1 MEVATSLP
9 LTAAQRSIWLGQQLA
24 SDSAAYNIASLLRF
38 DGKVDAQHLAVA
50 LNQVMGES
58 IGLRAQVHEAH
69 GQVQQQII
77 ATSEYSLA
85 EHAFASESLARQW
98 LASDLALAIDLGQG
112 PLLQASLVRIAGQP
126 DWLYVKS
133 HHIALDGVG
142 LGLFLKRWA
151 ALYSEQAG
159 HSVNAA
165 PLGALHKVLEAEQA
179 YQASPDFARD
189 RDYWQQQVDSSLTVA
204 SLNPQ
209 VKLPTRQA
217 LLHRGLLSE
226 AAFQRLRECASQSQ
240 SHWLQ
245 VLIAAFGA
253 FIGRSTGQRDVVV
266 GIPMMNRLHTQA
278 HDVPCT
284 LANVLP
290 LQLQIDPWTRVGE
303 LVTATAKALAS
314 MREHQ
319 RYRAEDIRRDCNL
332 LGDGRRL
339 TGPQINIDI
348 YSPALVFG
356 PLAGEVEVLSAGA
369 ADDLSL
375 LVQPVPGQGL
385 RVCGMANPDLYDG
398 KALGTHVERFLAF
411 IEAFATD
418 VERPLGQLA
427 AYPYQVCPAPQP
439 TGQAQ
444 STLLDGFAH
453 WVGTT
458 PDATALTLGERSLS
472 YRELD
477 NQANRLAHLLKA
489 RLPSRT
495 ASPQRTVALL
505 LERSLETI
513 VAILAVLKCGAAYV
527 PLDPDAPQE
536 RLAGIIEEC
545 AADFMLCGENTA
557 TKACGLQAESQL
569 LSIDAQ
575 ATLQALQDATD
586 RPPAC
591 GPQPHDRAYIIYTS
605 GSTGKPKGVC
615 ISHHNVVRLFSST
628 HPWFDYRNS
637 DVWTACH
644 AYMFDASVW
653 EMWGALLHGGRLVI
667 VPVAT
672 TRDPHALLDL
682 VVREQVTVFGQIP
695 SAFYR
700 FMEAEA
706 DHPELVARMKLRYQC
721 FGGEPLDLGRLAPW
735 FDLPRPANTQ
745 LLNLYG
751 ITETTI
757 NTCHRFISREQVL
770 ANAGSLIGR
779 PYADMDILVLDDAL
793 QPVPEGAQGEMYVRG
808 EGLAEGYLAR
818 PELDAT
824 RFVADPFGAAGQR
837 MYRSGDVAIRLAA
850 GELEYIGRADQ
861 QVKLRGYRIELG
873 EIESCLRAHASVSN
887 AVALVVNDR
896 ANDPRLIAHVVPAPG
911 YATADVDSEA
921 LRDHLRANLPAY
933 MVPAAIGVQQ
943 AFAMTANG
951 KLDRRALPAI
961 ESNATRH
968 LEPPRDSLDEQVLA
982 HWSSHL
988 DVQRIGM
995 DDDFF
1000 SIGGDSI
1007 KAIGL
1012 CRDMGL
1018 PVLQLFEQP
1027 TPRGC
1032 ADYLRHN
1039 GMGAAETSWTQAM
1052 GASAR
1057 ADRATLLLVPF
1068 AGGNVFAYR
1077 QLVEQLGTSF
1087 NYLCVR
1093 LPGHDVVRAD
1103 EPFADNTTIAAG
1115 VVAEVLAKVQGPL
1128 LVYGHCAGNALAL
1141 DISRRLEQAGAD
1153 LRGLTIGG
1161 MLLDL
1166 QPHEVEHQVAQ
1177 RSGEQII
1184 GFLQE
1189 LGGFKEVPDAQSLA
1203 AIARMTKHDAGQTAA
1218 FFSNEARG
1226 HGTLRAP
1233 IHVIVGSADPL
1244 TPDYASRY
1252 LDWQAYSPKVS
1263 LDVIEGGGHY
1273 FVSEQPEALAQV
1285 LLRHNA
1291 ALAKPQARRAQHV
1304 LRDFHNPFDA
1314 AHGQFLLLRNGALQ
1328 PSLWPSFSPLPA
1340 GWQVAFGP
1348 ASRQHCL
1355 DHLHNHAQ
1363 PEPPQLPGL
1372 DAPYWPERFERYYRQ
1387 QGAWT
1392 GETLDACIAQH
1403 ARLTPGQVAVVDG
1416 ERRITYAELDRRCNQ
1431 LADGFTR
1438 LGLRPGDRMVVQLP
1452 NVLEFIETTFA
1463 LFRLGVVPVF
1473 ALPTDRRNEITHIV
1487 QASKAVAYM
1496 IKDHAVGFDYRD
1508 IARELHNLAGPVRH
1522 VIVLGDAAE
1531 FTPYAS
1537 LYGRDLPVPPRDSRA
1552 PALITLSGGS
1562 TAMPKLILRRHDDY
1576 LYSIRA
1582 SAKICQLSP
1591 QSVYLCVLP
1600 AGHNFTLSS
1609 PGFIGT
1615 LLAGG
1620 RVVMQADPS
1629 GSACFASIAREAV
1642 TFTAL
1647 VPSLAQA
1654 WLHAPRQHD
1663 LTSLRFL
1670 QVGGARLSD
1679 DVAARLSDSF
1689 AFTLQQVYGMSEG
1702 LVCYTDL
1709 AGDLDQRLHTQG
1721 RPMSPLD
1728 EILVVDDDDQPVV
1741 VGQPGHLLVRGPY
1754 TIRGYLDAPEHNARA
1769 FTADG
1774 FYRTGDVV
1782 RLREDGCLVVTG
1794 RHKDQVNRGGE
1805 KIAAEEIEGHLLA
1818 HPGVLEAAVIGVPDP
1833 HLGERSCAV
1842 LVAAPGL
1849 GCDTDSLKAHLQARG
1864 VAAQRIPDQFHWL
1877 ASLPK
1882 TTLGKTDKK
1891 VLRHQYAA

>member
-1 MEVATSLP
+1 MEAVTTLA
-9 LTAAQRSIWLGQQLA
+9 LTAAQHAIWLGQQLA
-24 SDSAAYNIASLLRF
+24 SESAAYNIASLLHL
-38 DGKVDAQHLAVA
+38 DGRVDTQRLQAA
-50 LNQVMGES
+50 LDQAMSES
-58 IGLRAQVHEAH
+58 TCLRARMVEAQ
-69 GQVQQQII
+69 GLVQQQILPMAQSVI
-77 ATSEYSLA
+77 A
-85 EHAFASESLARQW
+85 EHAFANESLARQW
-98 LASDLALAIDLGQG
+98 LAADLLTPVDLEHG
-112 PLLQASLVRIAGQP
+112 PLLQASVVRVAENA
-126 DWLYVKS
+126 DCLYVKS

-151 ALYSEQAG
+151 ALYSGQG
-159 HSVNAA
+159 DNAA
-165 PLGALHKVLEAEQA
+165 PLGAFHKVLEAEQA
-179 YQASPDFARD
+179 YQASPAFTQD
-189 RDYWQQQVDSSLTVA
+189 RDYWHKQVDSSLTVA
-204 SLNPQ
+204 SLNSQ
-209 VKLPTRQA
+209 VKLPTSQA
-217 LLHRGLLSE
+217 LLHRGQLSE
-226 AAFQRLRECASQSQ
+226 AAFQRLRQCASQSQ
-240 SHWLQ
+240 SHW
-245 VLIAAFGA
+245 VHALIGAFAA

-266 GIPMMNRLHTQA
+266 GIPMMNRLDTQA

-290 LQLQIDPWTRVGE
+290 LQARIDPWTRVSE
-303 LVTATAKALAS
+303 LVAQAGDALAG
-314 MREHQ
+314 MRAHQ

-332 LGDGRRL
+332 VGEGRRL

-348 YSPALVFG
+348 YSPTLAFG
-356 PLAGEVEVLSAGA
+356 SLHCAVEVLSAGA

-375 LVQPVPGQGL
+375 QVMPLPGQGL
-385 RVCGMANPDLYDG
+385 QVCAMANPALYDAG
-398 KALGTHVERFLAF
+398 ALASHVERFLAF
-411 IEAFATD
+411 VEAFASD
-418 VERPLGQLA
+418 AERPLGQLSA
-427 AYPYQVCPAPQP
+427 HPQQPNPPLAPTSQH
-439 TGQAQ
+439 QA
-444 STLLDGFAH
+444 TLLDGFAR
-453 WVGTT
+453 WVAST
-458 PDATALTLGERSLS
+458 PDAIALTLGERALS

-477 NQANRLAHLLKA
+477 CQANRLAHLIKA
-489 RLPSRT
+489 NLSPRPS
-495 ASPQRTVALL
+495 SPQRTIALL
-505 LERSLETI
+505 LERSLETV

-527 PLDPDAPQE
+527 PLDPDAPHE
-536 RLAGIIEEC
+536 RLASILDEC
-545 AADFMLCGENTA
+545 NADILLCSEA
-557 TKACGLQAESQL
+557 TVAKACELQPGKQP
-569 LSIDAQ
+569 LSIDAR
-575 ATLQALQDATD
+575 AALQALQEAADHV
-586 RPPAC
+586 PPG
-591 GPQPHDRAYIIYTS
+591 GPQPQDLAYVIYTS

-615 ISHHNVVRLFSST
+615 VSHHNVVRLFGST
-628 HPWFDYRNS
+628 HSWFDYRNS
-637 DVWTACH
+637 DVWTGCH

-667 VPVAT
+667 VPVAI
-672 TRDPHALLDL
+672 TRDPHALLEL
-682 VVREQVTVFGQIP
+682 VVDEQVTVFGQIP

-706 DHPELVARMKLRYQC
+706 DRPELAARMTLRYQC

-757 NTCHRFISREQVL
+757 NTCHRFITREQVM

-779 PYADMDILVLDDAL
+779 PYADMDVLVLDDAL
-793 QPVPEGAQGEMYVRG
+793 QPVPEGEQGEMYVRG
-808 EGLAEGYLAR
+808 EGLAQGYLAR
-818 PELDAT
+818 PELDAA
-824 RFVADPFGAAGQR
+824 RFVADPFGASGQR
-837 MYRSGDVAIRLAA
+837 MYRSGDVAIRLAD

-873 EIESCLRAHASVSN
+873 EIESCLRAHPSVSN
-887 AVALVVNDR
+887 AVALVTNDR
-896 ANDPRLIAHVVPAPG
+896 ANDPKLIAHVVPAPG
-911 YATADVDSEA
+911 YAVGDVDSEA
-921 LRDHLRANLPAY
+921 LREHLREHLPAY

-943 AFAMTANG
+943 AFAITANG

-961 ESNATRH
+961 EANHARH
-968 LEPPRDSLDEQVLA
+968 LEPARDRLDEQVLA
-982 HWSSHL
+982 HWSTHL
-988 DVQRIGM
+988 DLPRIGL

-1032 ADYLRHN
+1032 ADYLRHS
-1039 GMGAAETSWTQAM
+1039 GLSAAASGWTQAM
-1052 GASAR
+1052 GAGAQPGR
-1057 ADRATLLLVPF
+1057 TTLLLVPF

-1077 QLVEQLGTSF
+1077 QLVEQLGSAF

-1093 LPGHDVVRAD
+1093 LPGHDVVQAD
-1103 EPFADNTTIAAG
+1103 EPFADNATIAAG
-1115 VVAEVLAKVQGPL
+1115 VVAEVLSKVQGPL

-1166 QPHEVEHQVAQ
+1166 QPEEVEQQVAQ

-1184 GFLQE
+1184 DFLRE
-1189 LGGFKEVPDAQSLA
+1189 LGGFREVPDAHSLA

-1218 FFSNEARG
+1218 FFSNEARQRG
-1226 HGTLRAP
+1226 MLRAP

-1244 TPDYASRY
+1244 TPDYTSRY
-1252 LDWQAYSPKVS
+1252 LDWQAYSADVS

-1273 FVSEQPEALAQV
+1273 FVSEQPETLAQV

-1291 ALAKPQARRAQHV
+1291 TLVTPQARRLQRV

-1314 AHGQFLLLRNGALQ
+1314 PHGQFLLLRNSALQ
-1328 PSLWPSFSPLPA
+1328 PSLWPSFSPIPQ

-1348 ASRQHCL
+1348 ASRQQCL
-1355 DHLHNHAQ
+1355 DHLEAHAQ
-1363 PEPPQLPGL
+1363 PAAPQLPGL

-1392 GETLDACIAQH
+1392 GETLDACIARH
-1403 ARLTPGQVAVVDG
+1403 AGQTPERIALTDG
-1416 ERRITYAELDRRCNQ
+1416 ERSLTYAELHSRCNQ
-1431 LADGFTR
+1431 LADGFAR
-1438 LGLRPGDRMVVQLP
+1438 LGLRPGDRIVVQLP

-1487 QASKAVAYM
+1487 QASKAVAYL
-1496 IKDHAVGFDYRD
+1496 IKDHALGFDYRD
-1508 IARELHNLAGPVRH
+1508 IARELQTLPDAIRH
-1522 VIVLGDAAE
+1522 VIVLGEAAE

-1537 LYGRDLPVPPRDSRA
+1537 LYGRDLPVPATDSRA

-1576 LYSIRA
+1576 LYSIRVSA
-1582 SAKICQLSP
+1582 SICQLSP

-1629 GSACFASIAREAV
+1629 GSACFASIAREGV

-1663 LTSLRFL
+1663 LSSLRFL

-1679 DVAARLSDSF
+1679 EVAARLSENFD
-1689 AFTLQQVYGMSEG
+1689 FTLQQVYGMSEG

-1709 AGDLDQRLHTQG
+1709 NGDLDQLLHTQG

-1728 EILVVDDDDQPVV
+1728 EILVVDDDDLPVA

-1754 TIRGYLDAPEHNARA
+1754 TIRGYLDAPQQNARA

-1782 RLREDGCLVVTG
+1782 CLREDGYLVVTG

-1833 HLGERSCAV
+1833 HLGERTCAV
-1842 LVAAPGL
+1842 LVVAPGQ
-1849 GCDTDSLKAHLQARG
+1849 GCDTATLKAHLQARG
-1864 VAAQRIPDQFHWL
+1864 VAAQRIPDQFQWL
-1877 ASLPK
+1877 PSLPK

-1891 VLRHQYAA
+1891 VLRQQFAA

>member
-1 MEVATSLP
+1 MEAVTTLP
-9 LTAAQRSIWLGQQLA
+9 LTAAQHAIWLGQQMA

-38 DGKVDAQHLAVA
+38 DGRLDAQRLAAA
-50 LNQVMGES
+50 LNQAVGES
-58 IGLRAQVHEAH
+58 TCLRVRLCETQ
-69 GQVQQQII
+69 GQVQQQIL
-77 ATSEYSLA
+77 AEPRCSLA
-85 EHAFASESLARQW
+85 EHAFADESQARRW
-98 LASDLALAIDLGQG
+98 MASDLATPVDLEQG
-112 PLLQASLVRIAGQP
+112 PLLQASLVRIA
-126 DWLYVKS
+126 DAADCLYVKS

-151 ALYSEQAG
+151 QLYAERCGQNI
-159 HSVNAA
+159 VAA
-165 PLGALHKVLEAEQA
+165 PLGAFDKVLEAEQA
-179 YQASPDFARD
+179 YQASPRYAQD
-189 RDYWQQQVDSSLTVA
+189 RSFWQGQVDGSLTVA

-217 LLHRGLLSE
+217 LLYRGQLSE
-226 AAFQRLRECASQSQ
+226 AAFQRLRQCASQLH
-240 SHWLQ
+240 SHW
-245 VLIAAFGA
+245 VHALIGAFAA

-266 GIPMMNRLHTQA
+266 GIPMMNRLDTQA

-290 LQLQIDPWTRVGE
+290 LQARIDPWTRVGE
-303 LVTATAKALAS
+303 LVAEAGKTLAGL
-314 MREHQ
+314 REHQ

-332 LGDGRRL
+332 LGEGRRL

-348 YSPALVFG
+348 YSPTLAFG
-356 PLAGEVEVLSAGA
+356 TLGCDVEVLSAGA

-375 LVQPVPGQGL
+375 LVQPLPGQGL
-385 RVCGMANPDLYDG
+385 RVCGMANPELYDAQ
-398 KALGTHVERFLAF
+398 ALGAHVERFLAF
-411 IEAFATD
+411 VEAFATD
-418 VERPLGQLA
+418 AERPLGQLE
-427 AYPYQVCPAPQP
+427 AYVPMACPPLA
-439 TGQAQ
+439 QARQ
-444 STLLDGFAH
+444 DQATLLDGFAR
-453 WVGTT
+453 WVAST
-458 PDATALTLGERSLS
+458 PDAVALTLGDRSLS
-472 YRELD
+472 YQDLD
-477 NQANRLAHLLKA
+477 RQANRLAHLIKA
-489 RLPSRT
+489 HLPART
-495 ASPQRTVALL
+495 SSPQRTIALL
-505 LERSLETI
+505 LERSLET
-513 VAILAVLKCGAAYV
+513 VVTILAVLKCGAAYV
-527 PLDPDAPQE
+527 PLDPDAPEE
-536 RLAGIIEEC
+536 RLAGILDEC
-545 AADFMLCGENTA
+545 TAELLLCSEA
-557 TKACGLQAESQL
+557 TVAKACTLQAEGRT

-575 ATLQALQDATD
+575 ATLEALRQSAEHA
-586 RPPAC
+586 PQG
-591 GPQPHDRAYIIYTS
+591 GPQPQDRAYVIYTS

-615 ISHHNVVRLFSST
+615 VSHHNVVRLFSST
-628 HPWFDYRNS
+628 DAWFDYRSS

-667 VPVAT
+667 VPVDT
-672 TRDPHALLDL
+672 TRDPHALLEL

-706 DHPELVARMKLRYQC
+706 DHPELVARMNLRYQC

-735 FDLPRPANTQ
+735 FELPRPAGTQ

-757 NTCHRFISREQVL
+757 NTCHRFITREQVL

-808 EGLAEGYLAR
+808 EGLAQGYLAR

-824 RFVADPFGAAGQR
+824 RFVADPFGAPGQR
-837 MYRSGDVAIRLAA
+837 MYRSGDVAIRLAD

-873 EIESCLRAHASVSN
+873 EIESCLRAHVSVSN
-887 AVALVVNDR
+887 AVALVVSDR

-911 YATADVDSEA
+911 YAVGDVDSEA
-921 LRDHLRANLPAY
+921 LREHLREHLPAY
-933 MVPAAIGVQQ
+933 MVPSAIGVQQ
-943 AFAMTANG
+943 AFAVTANG

-961 ESNATRH
+961 EANHTRH
-968 LEPPRDSLDEQVLA
+968 LEPARDSLDEQVLA
-982 HWSSHL
+982 HWSTHL
-988 DVQRIGM
+988 DQQRIGI

-1000 SIGGDSI
+1000 AIGGDSI

-1012 CRDMGL
+1012 CRDLGL

-1032 ADYLRHN
+1032 ADYLRHS
-1039 GMGAAETSWTQAM
+1039 GMSTGDSWTQAM

-1057 ADRATLLLVPF
+1057 TDRATLLLVPF

-1077 QLVEQLGTSF
+1077 QLVEQLGSAF

-1103 EPFADNTTIAAG
+1103 EPFADNATIAAG
-1115 VVAEVLAKVQGPL
+1115 VVADVLAKVQGPL

-1166 QPHEVEHQVAQ
+1166 QPDEIEQQVAE

-1184 GFLQE
+1184 GFLRE

-1218 FFSNEARG
+1218 FFSREARQRAS
-1226 HGTLRAP
+1226 LQAP
-1233 IHVIVGSADPL
+1233 IHVIVGSDDPL

-1252 LDWQAYSPKVS
+1252 LDWQAYSTDVS

-1285 LLRHNA
+1285 LLRRNA
-1291 ALAKPQARRAQHV
+1291 TLARPQARRTQHV

-1314 AHGQFLLLRNGALQ
+1314 AHGHFLLLRNGASQ
-1328 PSLWPSFSPLPA
+1328 PSLWPSFSPIPH

-1348 ASRQHCL
+1348 ASRQDCL
-1355 DHLHNHAQ
+1355 DHLQAHAQ
-1363 PEPPQLPGL
+1363 SAVPQLPGL
-1372 DAPYWPERFERYYRQ
+1372 DAPYWPESFERYYRQ

-1392 GETLDACIAQH
+1392 GETLDACIARH
-1403 ARLTPGQVAVVDG
+1403 ARQTPERIAVSDG
-1416 ERRITYAELDRRCNQ
+1416 ERSLTYAELDSRCNQ
-1431 LADGFTR
+1431 LADGFSR
-1438 LGLRPGDRMVVQLP
+1438 LGLRPGDRIVVQLP

-1487 QASKAVAYM
+1487 QASKAAAYL
-1496 IKDHAVGFDYRD
+1496 IKDRALGFDYRD
-1508 IARELHNLAGPVRH
+1508 IARELLALPDAIRH

-1531 FTPYAS
+1531 FVPYAS
-1537 LYGRDLPVPPRDSRA
+1537 LYGTDLPVPAGDSRA

-1576 LYSIRA
+1576 LYSIRV
-1582 SAKICQLSP
+1582 SAEICQLGP

-1629 GSACFASIAREAV
+1629 GSACFASIAREGV

-1663 LTSLRFL
+1663 LSSLRFL

-1679 DVAARLSDSF
+1679 DVAARLNDSF
-1689 AFTLQQVYGMSEG
+1689 DFTLQQVYGMSEG

-1709 AGDLDQRLHTQG
+1709 ADDLDQLLHTQG

-1728 EILVVDDDDQPVV
+1728 EILVVDDDDQPLA

-1754 TIRGYLDAPEHNARA
+1754 TIRGYLDAPQQNARA

-1782 RLREDGCLVVTG
+1782 CLRADGYLVVTG

-1818 HPGVLEAAVIGVPDP
+1818 HPGVLEAAVIGIPDP

-1842 LVAAPGL
+1842 LVAAPGQ
-1849 GCDTDSLKAHLQARG
+1849 GCDTEALKLHLQARG
-1864 VAAQRIPDQFHWL
+1864 VAVQRIPDQFQWL
-1877 ASLPK
+1877 SGLPK
-1882 TTLGKTDKK
+1882 TTLGKIDKK
-1891 VLRHQYAA
+1891 VLRQQFAA

>member
-1 MEVATSLP
+1 MEVVTSLP
-9 LTAAQRSIWLGQQLA
+9 LTAAQHSIWLGQQLA
-24 SDSAAYNIASLLRF
+24 SDSAAYNIASLLHVQGQLDPHRLALALAQAVQESSCLRARF
-38 DGKVDAQHLAVA
+38 TEVQGQLAQHIVTVA
-50 LNQVMGES
+50 
-58 IGLRAQVHEAH
+58 AQP
-69 GQVQQQII
+69 
-77 ATSEYSLA
+77 LA
-85 EHAFASESLARQW
+85 EHAFASESLARRW
-98 LASDLALAIDLGQG
+98 MANDLAIPIDLGRD
-112 PLLQASLVRIAGQP
+112 PLLQASLIRIAEQP
-126 DWLYVKS
+126 DRLYVKS

-151 ALYSEQAG
+151 TLYTQGSGEHHGSEALGELA
-159 HSVNAA
+159 
-165 PLGALHKVLEAEQA
+165 KVLDAEQA
-179 YQASPDFARD
+179 YRASAHFAQD
-189 RDYWQQQVDSSLTVA
+189 RDYWRRQVDSSLTVA

-209 VKLPTRQA
+209 TKLPTRQA
-217 LLHRGLLSE
+217 LLHRGQLSE
-226 AAFQRLRECASQSQ
+226 TAFARLRQCASQTQ
-240 SHWLQ
+240 SHWLH
-245 VLIAAFGA
+245 VVIGAFAA

-266 GIPMMNRLHTQA
+266 GIPMMNRLDTQA

-290 LQLQIDPWTRVGE
+290 MQARIDPWTSVGE
-303 LVTATAKALAS
+303 LVADTAGALARMS
-314 MREHQ
+314 RHQ

-332 LGDGRRL
+332 VGEGRRL

-348 YSPALVFG
+348 YSPSLAFG
-356 PLAGEVEVLSAGA
+356 TSGAEVEVLSAGA
-369 ADDLSL
+369 ADDLSI
-375 LVQPVPGQGL
+375 LVQPVHGQGL
-385 RVCGMANPDLYDG
+385 RVCGMANPDLYDPE
-398 KALGTHVERFLAF
+398 ALAAHVQRFIAF
-411 IEAFATD
+411 METFATD
-418 VERPLGQLA
+418 AERPLGQLS
-427 AYPYQVCPAPQP
+427 AYPQLVCPTLPLAQQ
-439 TGQAQ
+439 GQA
-444 STLLDGFAH
+444 TLLDGFAH
-453 WVGTT
+453 WVNDM
-458 PDATALTLGERSLS
+458 PDAIALTFGERSLS

-477 NQANRLAHLLKA
+477 TQANRLAHLLQT
-489 RLPSRT
+489 RLPPRAT
-495 ASPQRTVALL
+495 SPQRTIALL

-513 VAILAVLKCGAAYV
+513 VSILAVLKCGAAYV

-536 RLAGIIEEC
+536 RLAGIFDEC
-545 AADFMLCGENTA
+545 AADYLLCCEA
-557 TKACGLQAESQL
+557 TLEKAHALQRHGQP
-569 LSIDAQ
+569 LSIDAP
-575 ATLQALQDATD
+575 ATRQALQEAATD
-586 RPPAC
+586 APGSAPL
-591 GPQPHDRAYIIYTS
+591 PQDMAYVIYTS

-615 ISHHNVVRLFSST
+615 ISHHNVVRLFGST
-628 HPWFDYRNS
+628 HHWFDYRAS

-653 EMWGALLHGGRLVI
+653 EMWGALLHGGRLVM

-672 TRDPHALLDL
+672 TRDPVALLEL

-735 FDLPRPANTQ
+735 FDLPRPAHTQ

-757 NTCHRFISREQVL
+757 NTCHRFITREQVL

-793 QPVPEGAQGEMYVRG
+793 QPVAEGAQGEMYVRG
-808 EGLAEGYLAR
+808 EGLAQGYLAR

-824 RFVADPFGAAGQR
+824 RFVADPFGAPGQR
-837 MYRSGDVAIRLAA
+837 MYRSGDVAIRLAD

-873 EIESCLRAHASVSN
+873 EIESCLRVHASVSN
-887 AVALVVNDR
+887 AVALVVSDR

-911 YATADVDSEA
+911 YAPGDVDIEA
-921 LRDHLRANLPAY
+921 LREHLREHLPAY

-943 AFAMTANG
+943 AFAITANG

-961 ESNATRH
+961 ETQTTRH
-968 LEPPRDSLDEQVLA
+968 LEPARDALDEQVLA
-982 HWSSHL
+982 QWATHL
-988 DVQRIGM
+988 EQQHIGI

-1000 SIGGDSI
+1000 EIGGDSI

-1027 TPRGC
+1027 TPRSC
-1032 ADYLRHN
+1032 ADYLRTS
-1039 GMGAAETSWTQAM
+1039 GTEAAASGWLQTMGAA
-1052 GASAR
+1052 AR

-1077 QLVEQLGTSF
+1077 QLVEQLGSAF
-1087 NYLCVR
+1087 NYLCVH
-1093 LPGHDVVRAD
+1093 LPGHDVVNAD
-1103 EPFADNTTIAAG
+1103 EPFADNPTVAAG
-1115 VVAEVLAKVQGPL
+1115 VVEHVLSHVQGPL

-1161 MLLDL
+1161 MLLD
-1166 QPHEVEHQVAQ
+1166 QEPVAVEQQVAQ

-1184 GFLQE
+1184 EFLQE

-1218 FFSNEARG
+1218 FFSNEAKRR
-1226 HGTLRAP
+1226 GTLRAP

-1244 TPDYASRY
+1244 TPEYASRY
-1252 LDWQAYSPKVS
+1252 LDWQAYSEQVT
-1263 LDVIEGGGHY
+1263 LDVIDGGGHY
-1273 FVSEQPEALAQV
+1273 FVSEQPDVLAQV

-1291 ALAKPQARRAQHV
+1291 ALAKPQARRAQPV
-1304 LRDFHNPFDA
+1304 LRDFNNPFDA
-1314 AHGQFLLLRNGALQ
+1314 VQGRFVLLRNERLQ
-1328 PSLWPSFSPLPA
+1328 PSLWPSFSPLPD
-1340 GWQVAFGP
+1340 GWNVAFGP
-1348 ASRQHCL
+1348 ASRQDCL
-1355 DHLHNHAQ
+1355 EHLHAHPHPA
-1363 PEPPQLPGL
+1363 PAQLPEM

-1392 GETLDACIAQH
+1392 GETLDACIERH
-1403 ARLTPGQVAVVDG
+1403 ARQTPDRVAVVEG
-1416 ERRITYAELDRRCNQ
+1416 ERRLSYAELDRRCNQ
-1431 LADGFTR
+1431 LAHGFGA
-1438 LGLRPGDRMVVQLP
+1438 LGLRPDDRIVVQLP
-1452 NVLEFIETTFA
+1452 NVLEFVECTFA
-1463 LFRLGVVPVF
+1463 LLRLGVVPVF
-1473 ALPTDRRNEITHIV
+1473 ALPTDRRNEIAHIV
-1487 QASKAVAYM
+1487 QASKAKAYL
-1496 IKDHAVGFDYRD
+1496 IKDHALGFDYRD
-1508 IARELHNLAGPVRH
+1508 IARELQTLPTAIEH
-1522 VIVLGDAAE
+1522 VIVLGEAAE
-1531 FTPYAS
+1531 FVPYAH
-1537 LYGRDLPVPPRDSRA
+1537 LYGQNLPVPAVSSRA

-1576 LYSIRA
+1576 LYSIRI
-1582 SAKICQLSP
+1582 SAEICQLGP
-1591 QSVYLCVLP
+1591 DSVYLCVLP

-1620 RVVMQADPS
+1620 QVVMQADPS
-1629 GSACFASIAREAV
+1629 GSACFASIAREGV

-1663 LTSLRFL
+1663 LSSLRFL

-1679 DVAARLSDSF
+1679 EVAARLSDSF

-1709 AGDLDQRLHTQG
+1709 TGDLDQRLHTQG

-1728 EILVVDDDDQPVV
+1728 EVLIVDDDDQPVAT
-1741 VGQPGHLLVRGPY
+1741 GQPGHLLVRGPY
-1754 TIRGYLDAPEHNARA
+1754 TIRGYLDAPQQNARA

-1782 RLREDGCLVVTG
+1782 CQREDGNLVVTG

-1805 KIAAEEIEGHLLA
+1805 KIAAEEIEGYLLA
-1818 HPGVLEAAVIGVPDP
+1818 HPGVLEAAVIGVADP
-1833 HLGERSCAV
+1833 HLGERTCAV
-1842 LVAAPGL
+1842 LVLAPGMR
-1849 GCDTDSLKAHLQARG
+1849 CDTATLKRDLQARG
-1864 VAAQRIPDQFHWL
+1864 IAVQRIPDQFQWL
-1877 ASLPK
+1877 PSLPK
-1882 TTLGKTDKK
+1882 TTLGKIDKK
-1891 VLRHQYAA
+1891 VLRQQFAA